1 MLIRMMTRGML
12 MMLQSCTGL
21 LGRREPVRMRLTG
34 MKRVPPSPCADLMP
48 PGSRSRSSTET
59 LVHTLGVCCERTA
72 KGPVPTPHRKS
83 ARRYTSVEMG
93 RSSCAVARTDMRLHR
108 NRIVRRAPCCA
119 LDACSPRAHP
129 QERPQTDG
137 PIKPTA
143 NPNHAQRA
151 RCNARLTY
159 GGGGGG
165 GGGGRLV
172 SRARTCCSA
181 AMCDSGSVA
190 LVRSL
195 LPLLLLRRAA
205 ASTRCS
211 CPARCHLRRSARR
224 YLCNRHKRLCV
235 AWQRDARHAGLGDLP
250 LLATL

>member
-1 MLIRMMTRGML
+1 MTI
-12 MMLQSCTGL
+12 
-21 LGRREPVRMRLTG
+21 
-34 MKRVPPSPCADLMP
+34 
-48 PGSRSRSSTET
+48 
-59 LVHTLGVCCERTA
+59 
-72 KGPVPTPHRKS
+72 PTPHPNS
-83 ARRYTSVEMG
+83 ARITRWSRWDDHLAPLRGHACGCV
-93 RSSCAVARTDMRLHR
+93 RIASSVARRFVCFGCVL
-108 NRIVRRAPCCA
+108 A
-119 LDACSPRAHP
+119 ACSSTRAAADG
-129 QERPQTDG
+129 RTDNAHS
-137 PIKPTA
+137 KSKSRTA
-143 NPNHAQRA
+143 RALQRTA
-151 RCNARLTY
+151 HVRGT
-159 GGGGGG
+159 

-172 SRARTCCSA
+172 SRARHTCCSA

-224 YLCNRHKRLCV
+224 YLCNRHERLCV